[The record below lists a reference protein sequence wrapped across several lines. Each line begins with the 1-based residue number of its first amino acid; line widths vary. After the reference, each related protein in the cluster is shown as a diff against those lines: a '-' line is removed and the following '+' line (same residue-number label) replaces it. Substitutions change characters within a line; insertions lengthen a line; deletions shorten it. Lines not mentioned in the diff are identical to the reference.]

1 MALSETLAGL
11 TDEEL
16 LARARDLRWQA
27 KSGTVLQ
34 QLLPD
39 SYALVRE
46 AARRTLGQQHYLVQI
61 VGGIGLFEGGLAEMQ
76 TGEGKTLTATLPTFL
91 RALPGRGCHVVTV
104 NDYLAERDCE
114 LMGPVYERLGLT
126 VGSVLSAHAP
136 ESPQRRTAYNQ
147 DITYA
152 TAREIG
158 FDFLRD
164 RLKVGAKLDEPYRP
178 RLFAGASA
186 SDDGPVQRGHYFAL
200 IDEADSVLI
209 DDAVTPLIIGLN
221 KETSAA
227 REALLNWSRD
237 MVPRLQVGDHFFF
250 ESANRNVELT
260 IGGEHTVFLAA
271 KPSLLARFDN
281 EELLSHVEQ
290 ALRAQ
295 RGFQRGRDYII
306 TPKDEI
312 GIIDEGTGRTLEG
325 RKWQDGLHQ
334 AIEAKERVP
343 ITAETGEAARI
354 TVQTFFRRYEHL
366 AGMTGTALSAAR
378 EFRKTYRLGVTT
390 IPTHRRC
397 IRMELKP
404 RMFATQQAKQEA
416 LVPEIER
423 LHQAGRPLL
432 IGTPSVAASEA
443 LGEVLRK
450 RGLNCQILNALN
462 DELEAQIVAAAGQPG
477 SITIATNM
485 AGRGTDIILGGNPT
499 SLAWDEL
506 KQEQDGEGRPM
517 YRTQRDVPK
526 SVWDVRVQQIKQ
538 REAITEK
545 GRQVAEGGGLHVIA
559 TEMHSSRRIDRQLVG
574 RAARQGDPGS
584 YQFWLSLE
592 DELFRCL
599 EPKEV
604 KALRARSKPAVV
616 RGGEL
621 PANWLREFR
630 RTQRIVE
637 ARERKH
643 RKQLLLQE
651 KSHRKMCQMTGLD
664 PFLDSAG

>member
-1 MALSETLAGL
+1 M
-11 TDEEL
+11 
-16 LARARDLRWQA
+16 
-27 KSGTVLQ
+27 
-34 QLLPD
+34 
-39 SYALVRE
+39 
-46 AARRTLGQQHYLVQI
+46 
-61 VGGIGLFEGGLAEMQ
+61 
-76 TGEGKTLTATLPTFL
+76 
-91 RALPGRGCHVVTV
+91 
-104 NDYLAERDCE
+104 
-114 LMGPVYERLGLT
+114 
-126 VGSVLSAHAP
+126 
-136 ESPQRRTAYNQ
+136 
-147 DITYA
+147 
-152 TAREIG
+152 
-158 FDFLRD
+158 
-164 RLKVGAKLDEPYRP
+164 
-178 RLFAGASA
+178 A
-186 SDDGPVQRGHYFAL
+186 SD
-200 IDEADSVLI
+200 
-209 DDAVTPLIIGLN
+209 
-221 KETSAA
+221 
-227 REALLNWSRD
+227 
-237 MVPRLQVGDHFFF
+237 
-250 ESANRNVELT
+250 ES
-260 IGGEHTVFLAA
+260 
-271 KPSLLARFDN
+271 
-281 EELLSHVEQ
+281 
-290 ALRAQ
+290 LRAQ
-295 RGFQRGRDYII
+295 HGYQRGRDYII